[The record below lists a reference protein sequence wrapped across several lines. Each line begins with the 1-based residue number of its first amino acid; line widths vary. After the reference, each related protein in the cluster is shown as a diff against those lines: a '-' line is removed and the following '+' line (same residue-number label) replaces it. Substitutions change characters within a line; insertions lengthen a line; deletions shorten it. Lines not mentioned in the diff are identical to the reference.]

1 MSSGEDIYT
10 KAILDTNKAVV
21 EIADFLLLIEG
32 LDTKDLKTLLEKLA
46 VVQANL
52 MTVSIFIGNLKRDA
66 INLHWSNQ
74 ELRAQNK
81 ILW

>member
-81 ILW
+81 IFW

>member
-52 MTVSIFIGNLKRDA
+52 MTVSIFIGSLKRDA